1 MESNNTK
8 AMREALGLAKKAICN
23 YARHTC
29 DSLAWENS
37 TINANCGDILCVHRD
52 LCKAKTAIQKALAAP
67 PRNCDKVKDHSD
79 AIGKFEK
86 WMGFSPKTADEQDAF
101 FKEHW
106 FEFAI
111 WLIDM
116 NESEVKDGGK

>member
-1 MESNNTK
+1 MQTNNK
-8 AMREALGLAKKAICN
+8 LRDALVLAL
-23 YARHTC
+23 
-29 DSLAWENS
+29 SL
-37 TINANCGDILCVHRD
+37 LD
-52 LCKAKTAIQKALAAP
+52 LEEGVPYKTVSQKDLDFMKSALAAP

-106 FEFAI
+106 FEFAM

>member
-1 MESNNTK
+1 MEASNNAK
-8 AMREALGLAKKAICN
+8 LREAVVNISQ
-23 YARHTC
+23 Y
-29 DSLAWENS
+29 
-37 TINANCGDILCVHRD
+37 ANCAEMRPQDETTQRYIEQISNW
-52 LCKAKTAIQKALAAP
+52 ANAALAAP
-67 PRNCDKVKDHSD
+67 ARNCDKVKDHSD

-106 FEFAI
+106 FEFAM

-116 NESEVKDGGK
+116 NESDASNGRK